1 MDGLYIFELNLVF
14 LIYENNRLYFW
25 LFSSFIFIHII
36 VYENV
41 LIYDNLI

>member
-1 MDGLYIFELNLVF
+1 MWYLSIFMVAIFPDMYTFIILYVDV
-14 LIYENNRLYFW
+14 
-25 LFSSFIFIHII
+25 HII

>member
-25 LFSSFIFIHII
+25 LFSSFIFIRGEQPIAI
-36 VYENV
+36 GPFK
-41 LIYDNLI
+41 